1 MIIKRFEATE
11 SSSGGGIPVV
21 PIAIA
26 LVLANVVIWG
36 ALVDGGSY
44 FENGTWDLFDQNWS
58 RNDQYG
64 STDKKNYSK
73 VLKWESLSKNW
84 GAIWC
89 IKQKRNRDY
98 NNSFSSDDEVRGGIG
113 SAVEAMITL
122 KVRGAK
128 PQITKGLV
136 QL

>member
-44 FENGTWDLFDQNWS
+44 FENGTWDLFDQN
-58 RNDQYG
+58 
-64 STDKKNYSK
+64 
-73 VLKWESLSKNW
+73 
-84 GAIWC
+84 
-89 IKQKRNRDY
+89 
-98 NNSFSSDDEVRGGIG
+98 
-113 SAVEAMITL
+113 
-122 KVRGAK
+122 
-128 PQITKGLV
+128 
-136 QL
+136 

>member
-64 STDKKNYSK
+64 STDKKTYSK
-73 VLKWESLSKNW
+73 
-84 GAIWC
+84 G
-89 IKQKRNRDY
+89 
-98 NNSFSSDDEVRGGIG
+98 FEVGI
-113 SAVEAMITL
+113 SIEKLRCNMVHQAE
-122 KVRGAK
+122 KK
-128 PQITKGLV
+128 
-136 QL
+136 